1 MREEK
6 QKECKRTKTNS
17 IRHDIEKNRKE
28 QKEKK
33 NSNERNKDI
42 K

>member
-33 NSNERNKDI
+33 TAMK